1 VGAILSHCVYDM
13 SSEELILRQSAS
25 RALQLFLEFSTLVM
39 NNDVSKYSIDDKS
52 RENNT
57 RSICMMGCT
66 QKILE
71 KTYLHNMGVA
81 MTKDISI
88 QNVRIYLFF
97 FFSL

>member
-1 VGAILSHCVYDM
+1 
-13 SSEELILRQSAS
+13 
-25 RALQLFLEFSTLVM
+25 M

-57 RSICMMGCT
+57 RSICTMGCI

-81 MTKDISI
+81 MTKDIST
-88 QNVRIYLFF
+88 QNVRIYIYYLIDYKLKIQ
-97 FFSL
+97 SCVKSCAIDGASTTAAATTA